1 MTPTPVPEFAAAP
14 PMAGFWAIVGFIGLV
29 GLLLV
34 IGLITGQVWL
44 TPSKTRESVRRGM
57 LTMDAVFSTP
67 DKRAAIE
74 NIRDEDHLIEL
85 DQKRGEG
92 SDDDAKALLFQW
104 QEDDDGL
111 D

>member
-1 MTPTPVPEFAAAP
+1 MTPTPIPELAPAP
-14 PMAGFWAIVGFIGLV
+14 PMAGFWAIVGFVGLV

-34 IGLITGQVWL
+34 IGLITGQVQL

-67 DKRAAIE
+67 EKRAAIE
-74 NIRDEDHLIEL
+74 VIRDGEHLIKL
-85 DQKRGEG
+85 DQERGEG
-92 SDDDAKALLFQW
+92 DGDDAEALLFQW
-104 QEDDDGL
+104 QEDDGL